1 MRSNI
6 TLEWLQMGFY
16 ITHTLFTP
24 THKCGVKYGASAHTN
39 PGNHSG
45 VQMCH
50 LNLHCDPK
58 LHSSN
63 HPIIPQ
69 FFVCV
74 CVCFCSPTPPYHILA
89 NTMNYLSQE
98 LGLDVGEW
106 KLHFNNAAECFML
119 GEYMCFLCSIKSRF
133 KQTNNTHRT
142 QRFSFADSEDLTCF

>member
-1 MRSNI
+1 MRRNI

-16 ITHTLFTP
+16 TTHTLFTP
-24 THKCGVKYGASAHTN
+24 THKHKCRVKYGASAHTN

-69 FFVCV
+69 FFGVCV
-74 CVCFCSPTPPYHILA
+74 LVPPTTFSHIGKYH
-89 NTMNYLSQE
+89 E
-98 LGLDVGEW
+98 LFITTTWFTCRWMKVI
-106 KLHFNNAAECFML
+106 FYNAVECFML
-119 GEYMCFLCSIKSRF
+119 GECMCFLCSIRSTCKNI
-133 KQTNNTHRT
+133 NNTHKT